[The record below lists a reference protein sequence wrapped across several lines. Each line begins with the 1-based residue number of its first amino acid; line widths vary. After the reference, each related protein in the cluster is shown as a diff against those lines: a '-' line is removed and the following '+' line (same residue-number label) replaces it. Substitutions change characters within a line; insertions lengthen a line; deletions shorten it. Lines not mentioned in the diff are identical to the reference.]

1 MAQAHYGTEQSGHVT
16 RPGERDGVTVTD
28 EVRLRV
34 TGDTAGLED
43 LQDWLRREPELR
55 GRVRHPPAPVSA
67 GEMGGLSDTLVV
79 ALGSGG
85 AISVLL
91 GSVQVWLQRRR
102 DVSVEVCDGDGRRVA
117 ITAQRPADAVALL
130 RELRGGTEAP

>member
-1 MAQAHYGTEQSGHVT
+1 M
-16 RPGERDGVTVTD
+16 TD

-34 TGDTAGLED
+34 TGDTAVLED

-117 ITAQRPADAVALL
+117 LTAQRAADAGGLP
-130 RELRGGTEAP
+130 RGLRGGAAGPEACG